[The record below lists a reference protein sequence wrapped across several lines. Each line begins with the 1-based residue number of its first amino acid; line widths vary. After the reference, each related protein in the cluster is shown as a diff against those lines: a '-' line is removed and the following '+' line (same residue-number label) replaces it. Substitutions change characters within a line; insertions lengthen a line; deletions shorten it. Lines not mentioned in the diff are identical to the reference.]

1 MAQPQPPP
9 QPQHLTQ
16 SFSPPVS
23 SPSPGAP
30 SPVNGGG
37 LPPPFKRQRLSPL
50 PQSQS
55 PYASPSFGTLQLP
68 QHQPQHQ
75 SPMSVNGANM
85 NSNIN
90 PNMNANMNPNINV
103 NMGTNMNTNMNN
115 NMTMN
120 GIPQTPAPPPPPPGA
135 MGPPSR
141 PADKATDAAELT
153 DVLASSGIDVREEE
167 AYLTSSYSGPGVQAQ
182 QPPRPQQPPIPQQQ
196 PPPPT
201 VNTSFNSQGSA
212 TGTVSATP
220 SFGESSPYKPPMTQ
234 DSFYTEPPLQPPAP
248 FKDPNEP
255 TREDTEAARRAQY
268 HLQHSFLLTKVLEQK
283 LQKRG
288 FELGV
293 RIPAEG
299 LYHPVPGRQQPI
311 EVTGPDGSSIIR
323 SGQTILNQTGAPLL
337 DILSLM
343 SISCEERL
351 RTVVDYSSTLAKSR
365 RAHSHGV
372 VPTEWK
378 DVAASV
384 DAVNGNAENPSTPAK
399 RPLSATEQTGTKTIS
414 EKYRLLMDRD
424 NSGEDTRAAKRAK
437 RSATAILGEGGPSR
451 SESVDIPGSGAT
463 TPIGERAPNIDK
475 KGMSK
480 KEAKKLMDAKA
491 NEAQQ
496 HQQSVET
503 ARMATNSMLSGRMF
517 GTKKS
522 YSWLNRGSAGGSG
535 FSTPSRVNT
544 ATPTATPDKAGRS
557 GEPAAAPIKRLG
569 TWREDKEKG
578 SGIQVRDVL
587 FMLELDGRGPRH
599 VQKAYSKDVKEDRAD

>member
-1 MAQPQPPP
+1 MAQP

-16 SFSPPVS
+16 SFSPPGS

-30 SPVNGGG
+30 SPVNGGV
-37 LPPPFKRQRLSPL
+37 PPPFKRQRLSPL

-68 QHQPQHQ
+68 QHQPT
-75 SPMSVNGANM
+75 PLNGANL
-85 NSNIN
+85 
-90 PNMNANMNPNINV
+90 
-103 NMGTNMNTNMNN
+103 G
-115 NMTMN
+115 MN
-120 GIPQTPAPPPPPPGA
+120 GMPQSPAPPPPPPGA

-141 PADKATDAAELT
+141 PAEKATDAAELT

-196 PPPPT
+196 PPPPA
-201 VNTSFNSQGSA
+201 VNTSFASQAS
-212 TGTVSATP
+212 TGTVSTAP
-220 SFGESSPYKPPMTQ
+220 SFGEPSPYKPPTTQ
-234 DSFYTEPPLQPPAP
+234 DSFYAEPSTQPPAP

-351 RTVVDYSSTLAKSR
+351 RTVVDYSSTLARSR

-372 VPTEWK
+372 VPADWE
-378 DVAASV
+378 DMAASAN
-384 DAVNGNAENPSTPAK
+384 AVNGSVGTPSTPAK
-399 RPLSATEQTGTKTIS
+399 RPLSATEQQGTRSMS
-414 EKYRLLMDRD
+414 EKYRLLMDKD
-424 NSGEDTRAAKRAK
+424 NSSEDARAAKRAK
-437 RSATAILGEGGPSR
+437 RSASAILGEGGAIR
-451 SESVDIPGSGAT
+451 AESVDIPGSGAS
-463 TPIGERAPNIDK
+463 TPIGERAPSLDK

-480 KEAKKLMDAKA
+480 KEARKLMDAKA
-491 NEAQQ
+491 SEAQQ

-503 ARMATNSMLSGRMF
+503 ARLATNSMLSGRMF

-522 YSWLNRGSAGGSG
+522 YSWLNRGPATGSG

-544 ATPTATPDKAGRS
+544 ATPPASTDKPGRS
-557 GEPAAAPIKRLG
+557 GEPAAAPAKRLG
-569 TWREDKEKG
+569 TWREDKDKG
-578 SGIQVRDVL
+578 AGIQVRDVL

-599 VQKAYSKDVKEDRAD
+599 VQKAYSKDVKEDRAE

>member
-1 MAQPQPPP
+1 MAQPPPPP
-9 QPQHLTQ
+9 QTQHYAP
-16 SFSPPVS
+16 SFSPPGT

-30 SPVNGGG
+30 SPRLNGGI
-37 LPPPFKRQRLSPL
+37 PPKPQQRLSPL

-68 QHQPQHQ
+68 PNQ
-75 SPMSVNGANM
+75 SAPYNANNM
-85 NSNIN
+85 NGVA
-90 PNMNANMNPNINV
+90 PP
-103 NMGTNMNTNMNN
+103 
-115 NMTMN
+115 
-120 GIPQTPAPPPPPPGA
+120 PTPAPPPSGT

-141 PADKATDAAELT
+141 PVEKATDAAELT

-167 AYLTSSYSGPGVQAQ
+167 AFLTSSYSGPGVQAQ
-182 QPPRPQQPPIPQQQ
+182 QPPRPQQPPLPQQLHHQ
-196 PPPPT
+196 PPPPPAAA
-201 VNTSFNSQGSA
+201 NTSFTSQTSTA
-212 TGTVSATP
+212 GTIPSTP
-220 SFGESSPYKPPMTQ
+220 SFGDNSQYKPPTTQ
-234 DSFYTEPPLQPPAP
+234 DSYYTEPASQPPAP

-255 TREDTEAARRAQY
+255 TREDSEAARRAQY

-343 SISCEERL
+343 SIACEERL
-351 RTVVDYSSTLAKSR
+351 RSVVDYASTLARSR

-378 DVAASV
+378 DVASAKS
-384 DAVNGNAENPSTPAK
+384 AMNGSAEVPSTPAK
-399 RPLSATEQTGTKTIS
+399 RPNPSDPQSARSLSDRCRIITEKDNAS
-414 EKYRLLMDRD
+414 E
-424 NSGEDTRAAKRAK
+424 EARAAKRAK
-437 RSATAILGEGGPSR
+437 RSASAILGDGMVSR
-451 SESVDIPGSGAT
+451 AESVDIPGSGAS
-463 TPIGERAPNIDK
+463 TPIAEKAPSLDK
-475 KGMSK
+475 KGLTK

-491 NEAQQ
+491 SEAHQ

-503 ARMATNSMLSGRMF
+503 ARLATNSMLSSRMF

-522 YSWLNRGSAGGSG
+522 YSWLNRGPAASSG

-544 ATPTATPDKAGRS
+544 ATPTAGGSEKAGRS
-557 GEPAAAPIKRLG
+557 GEPAPVPAKRLG

-578 SGIQVRDVL
+578 AGIQRRDLVL
-587 FMLELDGRGPRH
+587 MLELDGRGPRH
-599 VQKAYSKDVKEDRAD
+599 LQKAYSKDVKEDRAD